1 MRPRKT
7 RVVKSDGGPPG
18 RRQGRPPEPEFLYL
32 TTTGR
37 RTGLPREIEI
47 WFTRRDGRYY
57 LVAETGERAQW
68 VRNLRADP
76 GVRWRVGARTHTGRA
91 RVVDRVREA
100 ALAATVRA
108 RSTAKYGWGDG
119 LIVEL
124 RPAKARPVRG

>member
-1 MRPRKT
+1 MKPRKV
-7 RVVKSDGGPPG
+7 RMVKSSVEPAR
-18 RRQGRPPEPEFLYL
+18 RRQGVRPEPEFLYL

-47 WFTRRDGRYY
+47 WFTRHDDRYY

-76 GVRWRVGARTHTGRA
+76 RVRWRVGARTYAGRA
-91 RVVDRVREA
+91 RVVDRIRDA
-100 ALAATVRA
+100 GLAATMRT

-124 RPAKARPVRG
+124 RLVEARRASG